1 MRIKGKLIFFCAI
14 ILNITT
20 YAQDS
25 IGREIKINLNNQV
38 EYFKIQYNENW
49 ILNLVD
55 SIGNVMFSYSD
66 MKGIADSTFIS
77 VDEKINALDF
87 YVLTKGDT
95 IKTISFKLG
104 KNKKENQ
111 VFDFSNQPQLV
122 GNLIQFFLEKFPDFV
137 LYHDDIYPTITIGG
151 QKWMAKDLM
160 TSRYSNGDAIE
171 QVENDTTWKYV
182 ETGAWC
188 WFNNDSIDHK
198 GFGKLYNWH
207 VVNDSRNVC
216 PSGWRVPTD
225 SDWAI
230 LTSHLGGE
238 NTAGLKLKTRKDK
251 AWNNLNAIG
260 NASGFDAMPGGVR
273 YSNGSFFDKYYFGY
287 YWSSTID
294 KPGFSWSRVIDNYN
308 DFIIVSVGFQN
319 NGFSIRCLKN

>member
-25 IGREIKINLNNQV
+25 IGREIKINLSNQV

-111 VFDFSNQPQLV
+111 L
-122 GNLIQFFLEKFPDFV
+122 L
-137 LYHDDIYPTITIGG
+137 
-151 QKWMAKDLM
+151 
-160 TSRYSNGDAIE
+160 
-171 QVENDTTWKYV
+171 
-182 ETGAWC
+182 
-188 WFNNDSIDHK
+188 
-198 GFGKLYNWH
+198 
-207 VVNDSRNVC
+207 
-216 PSGWRVPTD
+216 
-225 SDWAI
+225 
-230 LTSHLGGE
+230 
-238 NTAGLKLKTRKDK
+238 
-251 AWNNLNAIG
+251 
-260 NASGFDAMPGGVR
+260 
-273 YSNGSFFDKYYFGY
+273 
-287 YWSSTID
+287 
-294 KPGFSWSRVIDNYN
+294 
-308 DFIIVSVGFQN
+308 
-319 NGFSIRCLKN
+319 